1 MIIPAKDES
10 RRIAAT
16 VRSARAIPHV
26 DLVLVVDDGSED
38 DTQHVAREAGAV
50 VVRHSHN
57 RGKAAAMETG
67 AAVVAMRDAPDR
79 QPRILLF
86 IDGDLGETAVNTAP
100 LVPPVF
106 EGHADLSIALLPPQP
121 GAGGRGIV
129 VGAARR
135 AIASMTGWTPTQP
148 LSGMRCLTR
157 EAFEA
162 ATPLARGWGVET
174 GMTIDL
180 LRRGFRVVEVPC
192 DLRHRPSGHRP
203 AGPAAPRR
211 AVPRRAAGGQRPP
224 RAPRRRGREAHRRPP
239 RRSRRR
245 RTASRRARVPSP
257 APRRAS
263 SPSGAPSRHCA
274 AAATR
279 HGTATAIPVAGTTMP
294 ESFMRNPTVSAAAIA
309 ANAGPEQGDRAGQ
322 PGQGA
327 AGAHQLAAPRPAA
340 DDDEPRERDAADGG
354 HQVAPGRQHAQVHG
368 DLAADDVP
376 QPAVEHGGEEPAEVG
391 AVGGRAHPVEH
402 REPADHHDA
411 DQRDQ
416 PDPPPADLAAAH
428 DDGQH
433 REREDQRGRAAE
445 VAAQARGAVDDH
457 EQQAEPG
464 DRRRSRARAGRAAG
478 AGRRSRRRAA
488 GRPP

>member
-1 MIIPAKDES
+1 VTRKGPKAADEQAELPDPASIDPAPVDPARAPQDVEKVAEPAEPAEPAEQAAETVVVDARKAATDARKAAADARKAAANRARQRVAVIIPAKDES

-67 AAVVAMRDAPDR
+67 AAVVAMRDTPDR

-106 EGHADLSIALLPPQP
+106 EGHADLAIALLPPQP

-157 EAFEA
+157 AAFEA

-180 LRRGFRVVEVPC
+180 LRAGFRVIEVPC
-192 DLRHRPSGHRP
+192 ELRHRPSGSDLRGQMHR
-203 AGPAAPRR
+203 AAQYRDVQLAVSSRR
-211 AVPRRAAGGQRPP
+211 VRRAAGAVKRTVTPSPAQRPP
-224 RAPRRRGREAHRRPP
+224 QTHR
-239 RRSRRR
+239 
-245 RTASRRARVPSP
+245 
-257 APRRAS
+257 
-263 SPSGAPSRHCA
+263 
-274 AAATR
+274 
-279 HGTATAIPVAGTTMP
+279 
-294 ESFMRNPTVSAAAIA
+294 
-309 ANAGPEQGDRAGQ
+309 
-322 PGQGA
+322 
-327 AGAHQLAAPRPAA
+327 
-340 DDDEPRERDAADGG
+340 
-354 HQVAPGRQHAQVHG
+354 
-368 DLAADDVP
+368 
-376 QPAVEHGGEEPAEVG
+376 
-391 AVGGRAHPVEH
+391 
-402 REPADHHDA
+402 
-411 DQRDQ
+411 
-416 PDPPPADLAAAH
+416 
-428 DDGQH
+428 
-433 REREDQRGRAAE
+433 
-445 VAAQARGAVDDH
+445 
-457 EQQAEPG
+457 
-464 DRRRSRARAGRAAG
+464 
-478 AGRRSRRRAA
+478 
-488 GRPP
+488 